1 MKDGNIG
8 KKNGAYDSKGSSQSE
23 QLNRDIKQVYV
34 LLVLAAVSLIAFI
47 AISIYNTQMLNEK
60 TETTTFLNQYR
71 IGSKALTA
79 AVQSYAVT
87 GEKSFYDDYMRE
99 LEVDMNRDIAW
110 AGLEKNDVS
119 EEEWA
124 MMNSI
129 AGMSNGLVPLETAAM
144 DAVSAGNSE
153 AAIEEVFGE
162 EYQSTIRE
170 INDQTELLIST
181 VQKRLQKKTD
191 IMEGIQYAMCFIF
204 ILSFG
209 FLTRLVMKTI
219 KFAKEELL
227 APIVKTEE
235 ILHEFA
241 KGNLNID
248 LEDFRDKE
256 GEVGEM
262 VRSLT
267 FMKQYFADMIND
279 ISYVLSQMGEG
290 NYMVGVT
297 KEYLGDFQQ
306 IRVSMETILS
316 ETREI
321 LLSLRNSVQEIDSGS
336 DQLAKAAMELAE
348 GSTHQS
354 SQVSEIMELIRQM
367 TKSMEEQVEEA
378 RITVETSTKAG
389 ESLTQGNEKMQEL
402 KNAIAEIAKCSEQI
416 GTIIA
421 TIEDI
426 ASQTNLLSLN
436 AAIEAARAGE
446 AGKGFAVVAEQVKS
460 LAEESAKAAGKTRQL
475 IETTVQAVEKG
486 IQYADDTAVSMGE
499 VMEGAKLATEL
510 MNKMAEHLKKEA
522 ENMRAIDHSVAVVS
536 EVVDNNSA
544 TSEETAA
551 VSEEQ
556 SAQVTT
562 MVGMMERF
570 VIE

>member
-1 MKDGNIG
+1 MKKRKAQTGNSV
-8 KKNGAYDSKGSSQSE
+8 YDAGGRSQSA
-23 QLNRDIKQVYV
+23 QLKKDIKKVYL
-34 LLVLAAVSLIAFI
+34 LLVLAIVSLLAFI
-47 AISIYNTQMLNEK
+47 AISIFNTGMLNEK

-71 IGSKALTA
+71 FGSKALTA

-87 GEKSFYDDYMRE
+87 GDQSFYDDYMRE

-110 AGLEKNDVS
+110 AGLEQNDIS
-119 EEEWA
+119 KEEWD
-124 MMNSI
+124 MINSI

-144 DAVSAGNSE
+144 EAVAAGNSK
-153 AAIEEVFGE
+153 AAIEEVFGQ
-162 EYQSTIRE
+162 EYQDTIRA
-170 INDQTELLIST
+170 INDQTEKLIST
-181 VQKRLQKKTD
+181 VQNRLQKKTKV
-191 IMEGIQYAMCFIF
+191 MEGIQYLLCFILV
-204 ILSFG
+204 LSFV

-219 KFAKEELL
+219 KFAEKELL
-227 APIVKTEE
+227 APIVKTAQVLHKFAQG
-235 ILHEFA
+235 ILDV
-241 KGNLNID
+241 D
-248 LEDFRDKE
+248 LEELREEE

-262 VRSLT
+262 VRSLN
-267 FMKQYFADMIND
+267 FMKQYFIDMISD
-279 ISYVLSQMGEG
+279 ISYVLGQMGEG
-290 NYMVGVT
+290 NYMVKVT

-306 IRVSMETILS
+306 IRVSMEAILS
-316 ETREI
+316 STRET
-321 LLSLRNSVQEIDSGS
+321 LLALRNSVQEIDSGS
-336 DQLAKAAMELAE
+336 DQLAKAAVELAE

-354 SQVSEIMELIRQM
+354 TQVSEIVELIRQM

-378 RITVETSTKAG
+378 RITVETSVKAG

-446 AGKGFAVVAEQVKS
+446 AGRGFAVVAEQVKS
-460 LAEESAKAAGKTRQL
+460 LAEESAKAAGKTRLL
-475 IETTVQAVEKG
+475 IETTVEAVEKG
-486 IQYADDTAVSMGE
+486 IQYADDTANSMGE
-499 VMEGAKLATEL
+499 VMEGAKLSTEL
-510 MNKMAEHLKKEA
+510 MNKMAEDLQRET
-522 ENMRAIDHSVAVVS
+522 ENMRSIDQSIAVVS

-544 TSEETAA
+544 TSQETAA

-562 MVGMMERF
+562 MAGMMARF